1 MPNNTA
7 PARASIDN
15 TRMTRTA
22 SGVKLAYLASSQQG
36 NSAST
41 PALSSQHN
49 NEPSNHAGT
58 NIPPSSPSTHA
69 VNSTTHKP
77 LARERPFAR
86 DEYSSNTNPNS
97 RPPSIR
103 SATSFGR
110 PLNRFMPGH
119 HARHHSNYSNFS
131 TMSETAL
138 PWTTRDIGFNAI
150 SGVLNDPAKSKDL
163 SKPNKADIPPV
174 SHAAIPKIKTSDFES
189 YLNHIGPS
197 FERYQQYKLTSKEAE
212 DAVSYPPTPNI
223 TASVPGEDE
232 EALSPFG
239 RHPTKRTGRNP
250 YSLPQHVLSNESLLD
265 DDAKTPPR
273 ELPMIENVPS
283 IFFEPD
289 FLLENPHVFDTV
301 CEGAD
306 IIGNSG
312 PNPSISTNSILQEKL
327 SYYLDTVEVHLL
339 GEIENRSSSFFE
351 ALSNLQALHQQTL
364 DCVSQIHTIR
374 QKMKQIQNTECK
386 DGLEIIRLQVRKR
399 NLEKL
404 HRVTTLVKNI
414 RSAQPMIQILLG
426 QGDYFAALDLIDET
440 RDVLSGKN
448 SSSDDQEPMDLTS
461 VKALSNFSSQLDEME
476 RAVGVMMQH
485 DFLSILLSDLSY
497 KIESLDPGAAKQS
510 LLALAERAS
519 TSTDTNNT
527 SLDEVQK
534 EKDLKERM
542 TPSAL
547 GLLRT
552 NMLTVT
558 LQGYRD
564 RLMVEV
570 KDIIRKRYPSTS
582 VSTPAISSPSDEQ
595 QMGNMAKQ
603 LKSMPFSSFF
613 QMLLDIF
620 SSLMAAIQRASVY
633 HQLLLQ
639 IVETQYPNTDFLI
652 QISKES
658 ADIVFSAAD
667 LAHVR
672 CGKLIGF
679 RNDQNTL
686 LNPTDFYRL
695 SSVVRAFISQCEM
708 YCGRT
713 CFGLRGTVLSQQKAF
728 VEHFHMERVK
738 QEAQLIEN
746 EQWAASEVPSDFQLI
761 VDRICEGKI
770 DSLVYG
776 SAQPESSP
784 AVDSGG
790 TKSTK
795 HLIIGD
801 HSYYIV
807 GCSLLI
813 LKMFEDYLKCVF
825 NLENMTLEIMQKLV
839 ELLKLFNSRVCQVI
853 LGAGAMRSAGL
864 KNITAKHLALA
875 SQSLAVMIA
884 LIPKLKEC
892 ISGHLTPKQVSH
904 LLEFDRVVND
914 YKNHQGEIHAKLVA
928 IMNER
933 FAAHAK
939 AMQAI
944 QWGEE
949 EPQTGKN
956 ANIYMETLVTETV
969 RLHKVLAKYLPV
981 TDLKCVM
988 SQVFE
993 SFTTQLLEQIKH
1005 ADIKTERG
1013 KNRLAR
1019 DAAYFTR
1026 RLKSLHHVDPPSNS
1040 VMEAVDSIQVSEAE
1054 VKELPAIDTMSTTSD
1069 QK

>member
-1 MPNNTA
+1 MPNNTT
-7 PARASIDN
+7 PTRASIDN

-41 PALSSQHN
+41 PALSSQQNSESTNHTSSI
-49 NEPSNHAGT
+49 PSPPPPP
-58 NIPPSSPSTHA
+58 PPSINT
-69 VNSTTHKP
+69 VNNNIHKP

-86 DEYSSNTNPNS
+86 DDYNNTNPNS

-103 SATSFGR
+103 SATSFGK
-110 PLNRFMPGH
+110 PLNRFIPGH

-150 SGVLNDPAKSKDL
+150 SGVLNDPAKAKDL
-163 SKPNKADIPPV
+163 TKPNKADIPPV

-189 YLNHIGPS
+189 YLSHIGPA
-197 FERYQQYKLTSKEAE
+197 FERYQQYKLSSKDE
-212 DAVSYPPTPNI
+212 DTNSYPSTPN
-223 TASVPGEDE
+223 TAAVAGEEE
-232 EALSPFG
+232 EAFSPFG
-239 RHPTKRTGRNP
+239 RHPAKRTGRNP
-250 YSLPQHVLSNESLLD
+250 YSLPQHILSSESLLD

-273 ELPMIENVPS
+273 ELPMIENVPP

-289 FLLENPHVFDTV
+289 FLLENPQVFDTV

-364 DCVSQIHTIR
+364 NCVSQIHTIR

-404 HRVTTLVKNI
+404 HRVTTIIKNI
-414 RSAQPMIQILLG
+414 RSAQPMIQVLLG

-440 RDVLSGKN
+440 RNVLSGKN
-448 SSSDDQEPMDLTS
+448 SSDDQEPIDLTS

-476 RAVGVMMQH
+476 KAVGVMVQH

-497 KIESLDPGAAKQS
+497 RVESLDPAAAKQS
-510 LLALAERAS
+510 LLNLAER
-519 TSTDTNNT
+519 STDTVTNN
-527 SLDEVQK
+527 SNDLDEA
-534 EKDLKERM
+534 ERDLKERV

-552 NMLTVT
+552 NMLTTT
-558 LQGYRD
+558 LQGYRE
-564 RLMVEV
+564 RLMVEI
-570 KDIIRKRYPSTS
+570 KDIIRKRYPPTP
-582 VSTPAISSPSDEQ
+582 VSTPSLSSSSDEQ
-595 QMGNMAKQ
+595 MGNLAKQ

-620 SSLMAAIQRASVY
+620 STLMEAIQRASIY
-633 HQLLLQ
+633 HQLLVQ
-639 IVETQYPNTDFLI
+639 IIESQYTETDFLI

-686 LNPTDFYRL
+686 LNPTGFYRL
-695 SSVVRAFISQCEM
+695 SNVVRTFISQCEM

-770 DSLVYG
+770 DSLIHG
-776 SAQPESSP
+776 SVQPESSP
-784 AVDSGG
+784 VDGS
-790 TKSTK
+790 KSTK
-795 HLIIGD
+795 HLIIDG

-839 ELLKLFNSRVCQVI
+839 ELLKVSNKRWNLVVRY
-853 LGAGAMRSAGL
+853 
-864 KNITAKHLALA
+864 T
-875 SQSLAVMIA
+875 
-884 LIPKLKEC
+884 E
-892 ISGHLTPKQVSH
+892 ISGT
-904 LLEFDRVVND
+904 
-914 YKNHQGEIHAKLVA
+914 HA
-928 IMNER
+928 
-933 FAAHAK
+933 
-939 AMQAI
+939 
-944 QWGEE
+944 
-949 EPQTGKN
+949 
-956 ANIYMETLVTETV
+956 
-969 RLHKVLAKYLPV
+969 
-981 TDLKCVM
+981 
-988 SQVFE
+988 
-993 SFTTQLLEQIKH
+993 
-1005 ADIKTERG
+1005 
-1013 KNRLAR
+1013 
-1019 DAAYFTR
+1019 
-1026 RLKSLHHVDPPSNS
+1026 
-1040 VMEAVDSIQVSEAE
+1040 AV
-1054 VKELPAIDTMSTTSD
+1054 
-1069 QK
+1069 